1 MKKISIV
8 LLVLVFSLSL
18 MGCQS
23 KSKITN
29 DPASIIENN
38 HFSEGFDEL
47 GLFWNCQFDNM
58 YITVIFKED
67 SPMKYFA
74 QHILQISQ
82 IKSIQIYPDK
92 DNTSKFIYMIYDQGT
107 FQIDQN
113 DIKEYQEHGR
123 KEAYEV
129 YQKKI
134 EDLSLTD
141 EDIGNWIL
149 SYFNEKVRPQ
159 LISQAQKESDEL
171 IARMK
176 KKGYNYQKE
185 DSGRV
190 LIVSDKEP
198 YAVVI
203 SANSCMVV
211 DKKMNL
217 SGGLKTGYM
226 YNATLGSVGYMK
238 EDQVMIS
245 YRYQDNT
252 ILQGKPSLTQYK
264 EFMNIKKWYDQF
276 LVDLNTD
283 TATLENL

>member
-198 YAVVI
+198 YTVVI